1 MDLVVV
7 ILIGL
12 GIGVMVELLLP
23 GHTIAELFL
32 AMMLGV
38 AGALLARYIGAI
50 AGWFGSGEPFSFVAS
65 CLGAIGV
72 LLLYGALFR
81 RKRNHGRH

>member
-7 ILIGL
+7 IAIGL

-32 AMMLGV
+32 AVVLGI
-38 AGALLARYIGAI
+38 AGALVSRYIGAI
-50 AGWFGSGEPFSFVAS
+50 AQWYGPGDPASFVYA
-65 CLGAIGV
+65 CLGATLV
-72 LLLYGALFR
+72 LLMHGSLFR
-81 RKRNHGRH
+81 RSRRSSRD